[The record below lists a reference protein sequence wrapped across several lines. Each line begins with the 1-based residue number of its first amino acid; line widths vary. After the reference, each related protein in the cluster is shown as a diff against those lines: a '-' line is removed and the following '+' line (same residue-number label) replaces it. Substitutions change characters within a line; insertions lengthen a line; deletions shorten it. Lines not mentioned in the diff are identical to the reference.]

1 MTVFFNK
8 PSHYEQVIDLLP
20 SKHST
25 MFTQHNQQNVA
36 SPLKASIQDLARLHQ
51 FYDPS
56 DEMLWAFFNARVLM
70 NQPIEVD
77 DFVLQIVLS
86 DEPYGQIPTTAVG

>member
-1 MTVFFNK
+1 
-8 PSHYEQVIDLLP
+8 
-20 SKHST
+20 

-36 SPLKASIQDLARLHQ
+36 TPLKASIQDLARLHR

-77 DFVLQIVLS
+77 DFVLQTVLS
-86 DEPYGQIPTTAVG
+86 DEPYGQIPTAAVG

>member
-1 MTVFFNK
+1 
-8 PSHYEQVIDLLP
+8 
-20 SKHST
+20 